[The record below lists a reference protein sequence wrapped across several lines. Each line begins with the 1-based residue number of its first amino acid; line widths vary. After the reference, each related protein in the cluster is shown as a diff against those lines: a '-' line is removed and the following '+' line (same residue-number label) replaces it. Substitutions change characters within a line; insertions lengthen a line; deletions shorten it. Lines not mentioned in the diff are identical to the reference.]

1 MSTKTEIRD
10 RLRGLLDPVVAMLS
24 YFNVTPTAV
33 TVFGIL
39 LSLLGAVVVARG
51 SLRWGAV
58 ILLVSGL
65 CDTID
70 GSLAR
75 RSGTSSVFGAFVDST
90 GDRLTEMAYFG
101 ALVFYFM
108 GEGAGAHLVVFF
120 LLVALAG
127 SFLTSYTRARAEG
140 LGLECTVGLL
150 ERPERVAILLAG
162 LLFGRAVLVV
172 VIVFLAILTV
182 YTSVQ
187 RVMHVRRLT
196 ADRNS

>member
-1 MSTKTEIRD
+1 MATKSEIRD
-10 RLRGLLDPVVAMLS
+10 RLRGLLDPVVATLS
-24 YFNVTPTAV
+24 YFNATPTGV
-33 TVFGIL
+33 TLFGIA
-39 LSLLGAVVVARG
+39 LSLVGAVVVARG

-58 ILLVSGL
+58 ILIVSGL
-65 CDTID
+65 CDTVD

-75 RSGTSSVFGAFVDST
+75 RMGTSSTFGAFIDST

-101 ALVFYFM
+101 ALIFYFM
-108 GEGAGAHLVVFF
+108 GEGAGAHLIVFF

-150 ERPERVAILLAG
+150 ERPERVAILLGG
-162 LLFGRAVLVV
+162 LLFGRTLLVV
-172 VIVFLAILTV
+172 VVVFLAISTV

-196 ADRNS
+196 IDRNS